1 MRRPDTAR
9 DQPVRSDDLVDEA
22 STARATIDE
31 RGIVTGWS
39 EGARRLLGHP
49 DTAVV
54 GRPAS
59 RLLAD
64 GAAGDLPGLPERLT
78 RWSGE
83 LTLRHRDGRPLRV
96 GLLARRRATADG
108 GAEWLLVSPLDRTAP
123 AAADD
128 ELIRASFFQ
137 GPCTMAVFDTRLLLR
152 WANADLEGTL
162 DLGQDEM
169 RGLRISEIVADTR
182 GAEIERLAR
191 QVLETG
197 LPQYLSL
204 PPSHGKAAWSSSL
217 APLRGDDGRVLG
229 VILSGHDVTV
239 QYETQRRLARLNEA
253 SVRIGSTLD
262 IVRTAQELT
271 DVAAPEFADF
281 AVVDLLPSIHPGGDE
296 PPPGPVPGTL
306 VLRRVAA
313 QSALEGKPD
322 TVIALGEL
330 AVYPE
335 HSPAAECLAAG
346 RGVLTKVTPETIA
359 RWEQGDPAR
368 AARLREFGF
377 HSTIAVPLRARG
389 TTLGVAAFAR
399 HRRPEPFEED
409 DLLLAEEITARAAVC
424 IDNAHRYTR
433 QRAAA
438 LALQRSLLPR
448 TLPRHAAV
456 ETACR
461 YLPAGSRAGVGGDWF
476 DVIPLSGARVALVVG
491 DVVGHGFQ
499 ASAAMGRLR
508 TAVRTLADV
517 ELPPDELLTHLDDL
531 VNRLSAET
539 EGEPGADAARAA
551 GDVGATCLYA
561 VYDPVSRRCTLARAG
576 HPPPLLTRPDGTAE
590 YLDLPSGPPLGL
602 GSLPFESREV
612 ELEEGSLLSLYTN
625 GLIQAPDR
633 DVDEA
638 VDTLRT
644 VLSRPA
650 GSLDD
655 LCGTVLSTLVPGGRP
670 ADDVALLVARTRALD
685 ASQVATWDLPADPAV
700 VARARKHATGQ
711 LLAWGLDE
719 AVFTTELVVSELVTN
734 AIRHAQGPIQL
745 RLIHDRAL
753 ICEVSDGSNTAPH
766 LRRARVF
773 DEGGRGLLLVAQLAR
788 SWGTR
793 HGPAGKTIWAEQS
806 LPGPAG

>member
-9 DQPVRSDDLVDEA
+9 DRPVRSDDLVDEA

-31 RGIVTGWS
+31 RGIVTGWN
-39 EGARRLLGHP
+39 EGARKLLGHP
-49 DTAVV
+49 DSAVV

-64 GAAGDLPGLPERLT
+64 GAATDLPGPLEPLT
-78 RWSGE
+78 RWSGD

-96 GLLARRRATADG
+96 ALLAHHRRTAGG
-108 GAEWLLVSPLDRTAP
+108 GAEWLLVSPLDRTGP
-123 AAADD
+123 TAADD
-128 ELIRASFFQ
+128 ELVRAAFTQ
-137 GPCTMAVFDTRLLLR
+137 GPCTMAVFDARLLVR
-152 WANADLEGTL
+152 WVNTYMEGVVGF
-162 DLGQDEM
+162 DQAQV
-169 RGLRISEIVADTR
+169 RGLHVSDVVPDTR
-182 GAEIERLAR
+182 GAEIERMMRL
-191 QVLETG
+191 VLDTG

-204 PPSHGKAAWSSSL
+204 PPEHGRAAWSILL
-217 APLRGDDGRVLG
+217 APVLGDGGRVLG
-229 VILSGHDVTV
+229 AVLSGHDVTAR
-239 QYETQRRLARLNEA
+239 YEAQRRLARLNEA

-281 AVVDLLPSIHPGGDE
+281 AVVDVLPEIHPGGAE
-296 PPPGPVPGTL
+296 PPPGPVPGTV
-306 VLRRVAA
+306 VLRRIAG
-313 QSALEGKPD
+313 QSALDGKPD
-322 TVIALGEL
+322 MVIAVGDL

-346 RGVLTKVTPETIA
+346 RGVLVAVTAETIA
-359 RWEQGDPAR
+359 QWERDDPAR
-368 AARLREFGF
+368 AATMREFGF
-377 HSTIAVPLRARG
+377 HSTIAVPLLARG

-399 HRRPEPFEED
+399 HRRPEPFEAD

-433 QRAAA
+433 QREAA
-438 LALQRSLLPR
+438 LTLQRSLLPQA
-448 TLPRHAAV
+448 LPPHPAVQAAG
-456 ETACR
+456 R

-476 DVIPLSGARVALVVG
+476 DVIPLSSARVALVVG

-539 EGEPGADAARAA
+539 EGEPVADAARA

-561 VYDPVSRRCTLARAG
+561 VYNPVSRRCTLARAG
-576 HPPPLLTRPDGTAE
+576 HPPPVLTRPDGSAE

-612 ELEEGSLLSLYTN
+612 ELAEGSLLSLYTN

-638 VDTLRT
+638 VGALRT

-650 GSLDD
+650 ESLED
-655 LCGTVLSTLVPGGRP
+655 LCDAVLTTLVPGRP

-685 ASQVATWDLPADPAV
+685 ASQVATWDLPAEPAV
-700 VARARKHATGQ
+700 VARARRYATDQ
-711 LLAWGLDE
+711 LVAWGLDE

-734 AIRHAQGPIQL
+734 AIRHAQAPVQL
-745 RLIHDRAL
+745 RLIHDRDL
-753 ICEVSDGSNTAPH
+753 ICEVSDGSNTAPR

-788 SWGTR
+788 RWGTR
-793 HGPAGKTIWAEQS
+793 HGPTGKTIWAEQA
-806 LPGPAG
+806 LPDPAG

>member
-1 MRRPDTAR
+1 MRRRDTAR
-9 DQPVRSDDLVDEA
+9 DRPIRSDDLFDEA
-22 STARATIDE
+22 STAKATIDE
-31 RGIVTGWS
+31 RGIVTGWN

-49 DTAVV
+49 DSAVV

-64 GAAGDLPGLPERLT
+64 GAAGDLPGLLEPLT

-96 GLLARRRATADG
+96 GLLAHHRRTADG
-108 GAEWLLVSPLDRTAP
+108 GAEWLLVSPLDRTGP
-123 AAADD
+123 TTADD
-128 ELIRASFFQ
+128 ELVRAAFAQ
-137 GPCTMAVFDTRLLLR
+137 GPCTMAVFDARLHVR
-152 WANADLEGTL
+152 WVNTYMEGVVGL
-162 DLGQDEM
+162 SQAQV
-169 RGLRISEIVADTR
+169 RGLRVSDVVPDTR
-182 GAEIERLAR
+182 GAEIERMMRL
-191 QVLETG
+191 VLDTG

-204 PPSHGKAAWSSSL
+204 PPEHGKAAWSISL
-217 APLRGDDGRVLG
+217 APLLGDDDGRALG
-229 VILSGHDVTV
+229 VVLSGHDTTTR
-239 QYETQRRLARLNEA
+239 YEAQRRLARLNEA
-253 SVRIGSTLD
+253 GILIGSTLD

-281 AVVDLLPSIHPGGDE
+281 AVVDLLPEIHPGGAE
-296 PPPGPVPGTL
+296 PPPGPVPGTV

-313 QSALEGKPD
+313 RSALEGTPEM
-322 TVIALGEL
+322 VVALGDL
-330 AVYPE
+330 AVYSE

-346 RGVLTKVTPETIA
+346 RGVLVTVVPETTA
-359 RWEQGDPAR
+359 RWERDDPAR
-368 AARLREFGF
+368 AAKVREFGF
-377 HSTIAVPLRARG
+377 HSTIAVPLLARG

-399 HRRPEPFEED
+399 HRRPEPFEAD

-438 LALQRSLLPR
+438 LTLQRSLLPQA
-448 TLPRHAAV
+448 LPPHPAV
-456 ETACR
+456 QTAGR

-476 DVIPLSGARVALVVG
+476 DVIPLSSARVALVVG

-539 EGEPGADAARAA
+539 EDEPGAEAPTAA
-551 GDVGATCLYA
+551 DIGATCLYA

-576 HPPPLLTRPDGTAE
+576 HPPPVLTRPDGTAE

-612 ELEEGSLLSLYTN
+612 ELAEGSLLSLYTN

-650 GSLDD
+650 ESLED
-655 LCGTVLSTLVPGGRP
+655 LCDAVLSTLVPRRP

-685 ASQVATWDLPADPAV
+685 ASQVATWDLPAEPAV
-700 VARARKHATGQ
+700 VARARKNATDQ
-711 LLAWGLDE
+711 LIAWGLDE

-734 AIRHAQGPIQL
+734 AIRHAQAPIQL
-745 RLIHDRAL
+745 RLIHDRDL
-753 ICEVSDGSNTAPH
+753 ICEVSDGSSTAPH

-788 SWGTR
+788 RWGTR
-793 HGPAGKTIWAEQS
+793 HGPTGKTIWAEQA
-806 LPGPAG
+806 LPDPAG